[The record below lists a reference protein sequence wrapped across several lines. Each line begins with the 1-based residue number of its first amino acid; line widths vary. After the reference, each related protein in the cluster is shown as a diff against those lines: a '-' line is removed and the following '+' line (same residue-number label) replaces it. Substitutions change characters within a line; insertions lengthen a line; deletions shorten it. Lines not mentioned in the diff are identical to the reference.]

1 MAAWRDILPRCQLVA
16 VGRYPARRT
25 AAARVSAAVTHL
37 FPPHTVGR
45 ATRFPGRL
53 AGGERLGPVP
63 MKNKRRRVSN
73 STGAVAVVIQSFGNV
88 TWRQLLIGIAIIVV
102 LILVFWKLFS
112 R

>member
-1 MAAWRDILPRCQLVA
+1 
-16 VGRYPARRT
+16 
-25 AAARVSAAVTHL
+25 
-37 FPPHTVGR
+37 
-45 ATRFPGRL
+45 
-53 AGGERLGPVP
+53 